1 MFLPERPELEP
12 ILGPILL
19 PSQNPLSWK
28 KLDRERRM
36 TGPNRRDALLAAMA
50 GMAAASEAGAQTT
63 SRNRTEDLSA
73 YAVNL
78 DTWFKQVPF
87 EQRFALAKQHGFKFI
102 EFWTVDRGNGTK
114 ASAIRALC
122 DANSLTV
129 TQFAPAWPN
138 FGDPA
143 RHPDLLRTTE
153 AAIADAR
160 TLNTNQFTVTGHS
173 LIDGMSREAQLAGYL
188 AGLMRIAPM
197 LEAAGMIAL
206 VEPFNRVNHLNHL
219 LNGSQPVLP
228 MVRSVNSPR
237 VKLLWDFYHMQLED
251 GDLIEKFTAGVDQ
264 VAHVQI
270 GDVPGRHQPGTGEVN
285 HANLLKAVRAAGY
298 RGKIGL
304 EFMPLDQDDAK
315 AVRDML
321 ALGVA

>member
-1 MFLPERPELEP
+1 MR
-12 ILGPILL
+12 
-19 PSQNPLSWK
+19 
-28 KLDRERRM
+28 
-36 TGPNRRDALLAAMA
+36 PNRRDALGTVAALA
-50 GMAAASEAGAQTT
+50 GLASSESTAWAQ
-63 SRNRTEDLSA
+63 SRSTPENLSG

-87 EQRFALAKQHGFKFI
+87 EQRFPLARQHGFKFI

-114 ASAIRALC
+114 ASAIRGWC
-122 DANSLTV
+122 DANGLSV

-143 RHPDLLRTTE
+143 KHGELLKVTE

-160 TLNTNQFTVTGHS
+160 TLGTNQFTVTGHS

-188 AGLMRIAPM
+188 AGLMRMAPM
-197 LEAAGMIAL
+197 LEVANVTAL

-219 LNGSQPVLP
+219 LNGSQPGLP

-251 GDLIEKFTAGVDQ
+251 GDLIEKFTAGIDQ

-270 GDVPGRHQPGTGEVN
+270 GDVPGRHQPGTGEIN

-304 EFMPLDQDDAK
+304 EFLPLDQDDAK
-315 AVRDML
+315 AVKDML
-321 ALGVA
+321 AVGVA

>member
-1 MFLPERPELEP
+1 MR
-12 ILGPILL
+12 
-19 PSQNPLSWK
+19 
-28 KLDRERRM
+28 
-36 TGPNRRDALLAAMA
+36 PNRRDALGTVAALA
-50 GMAAASEAGAQTT
+50 GLASSAQAQ
-63 SRNRTEDLSA
+63 SRNTSDKLSD

-87 EQRFALAKQHGFKFI
+87 EQRFPLAKQHGFKFI

-114 ASAIRALC
+114 ASTIRSWC
-122 DANSLTV
+122 DANGLSI

-143 RHPDLLRTTE
+143 KHGDLLKVTE
-153 AAIADAR
+153 AAIADAK
-160 TLNTNQFTVTGHS
+160 TLGTNQFTVTGHS

-188 AGLMRIAPM
+188 AGLMRMAPM
-197 LEAAGMIAL
+197 LEAANVTAL

-219 LNGSQPVLP
+219 LNGSQPALP

-251 GDLIEKFTAGVDQ
+251 GDLIEKFNAGIDQ

-270 GDVPGRHQPGTGEVN
+270 GDVPGRHQPGTGEIN
-285 HANLLKAVRAAGY
+285 HANLLKAVRAAGF
-298 RGKIGL
+298 RGQIGL
-304 EFMPLDQDDAK
+304 EFLPLDQDDAK
-315 AVRDML
+315 AVKDML
-321 ALGVA
+321 ALGIA

>member
-1 MFLPERPELEP
+1 
-12 ILGPILL
+12 
-19 PSQNPLSWK
+19 
-28 KLDRERRM
+28 M
-36 TGPNRRDALLAAMA
+36 TEPNRRDALVAAMA
-50 GMAAASEAGAQTT
+50 GLAAATEANAQTK
-63 SRNRTEDLSA
+63 SRNPTDDLSGT
-73 YAVNL
+73 AVNL

-114 ASAIRALC
+114 ASTIRGWC
-122 DANSLTV
+122 DTNGLTI

-143 RHPDLLRTTE
+143 KHPELLKTTE
-153 AAIADAR
+153 QAIADAKL
-160 TLNTNQFTVTGHS
+160 LNTDRFTVTGHS

-197 LEAAGMIAL
+197 LEAANMTAL

-219 LNGSQPVLP
+219 LNGSQPALP

-270 GDVPGRHQPGTGEVN
+270 GDVP
-285 HANLLKAVRAAGY
+285 
-298 RGKIGL
+298 
-304 EFMPLDQDDAK
+304 
-315 AVRDML
+315 
-321 ALGVA
+321 

>member
-1 MFLPERPELEP
+1 MD
-12 ILGPILL
+12 
-19 PSQNPLSWK
+19 
-28 KLDRERRM
+28 LDRRHALGTAVAL
-36 TGPNRRDALLAAMA
+36 TGLAVSQRA
-50 GMAAASEAGAQTT
+50 EAQRGNIAE
-63 SRNRTEDLSA
+63 SLSG

-114 ASAIRALC
+114 ASAIRTLC
-122 DANSLTV
+122 DTNGLSV

-143 RHPDLLRTTE
+143 KHPELLKVTE
-153 AAIADAR
+153 VAIADAR
-160 TLNTNQFTVTGHS
+160 TLGTNQFTVTGHS
-173 LIDGMSREAQLAGYL
+173 LIEGMSREAQLAGYI

-197 LEAAGMIAL
+197 LEAAGMTAL

-219 LNGSQPVLP
+219 LNGSQPTLP

-237 VKLLWDFYHMQLED
+237 VKMLWDFYHMQLED
-251 GDLIEKFTAGVDQ
+251 GNLIEKFTAGIDQ

-285 HANLLKAVRAAGY
+285 HTNLLKAVRAAGY

-304 EFMPLDQDDAK
+304 EFLPLDQDDAK
-315 AVRDML
+315 AVKDML
-321 ALGVA
+321 AVGVA

>member
-1 MFLPERPELEP
+1 M
-12 ILGPILL
+12 
-19 PSQNPLSWK
+19 
-28 KLDRERRM
+28 
-36 TGPNRRDALLAAMA
+36 PNRRQTLAAAMA
-50 GMAAASEAGAQTT
+50 GLAMASEARAQGR
-63 SRNRTEDLSA
+63 SRDRTDDLSA
-73 YAVNL
+73 FAVNL

-102 EFWTVDRGNGTK
+102 EFWTVDRGNATK

-122 DANSLTV
+122 DANGLTV

-143 RHPDLLRTTE
+143 KHPELLKVTE

-160 TLNTNQFTVTGHS
+160 VLGTDRFTVTGHS

-188 AGLMRIAPM
+188 AGLMRMAPV
-197 LEAAGMIAL
+197 LEAANMIAL

-228 MVRSVNSPR
+228 MVRSVKSER

-315 AVRDML
+315 AVKDML
-321 ALGVA
+321 ALA

>member
-1 MFLPERPELEP
+1 MMR
-12 ILGPILL
+12 
-19 PSQNPLSWK
+19 
-28 KLDRERRM
+28 
-36 TGPNRRDALLAAMA
+36 PNRRDALGTVAALA
-50 GMAAASEAGAQTT
+50 GLASSESTTWAQ
-63 SRNRTEDLSA
+63 SRNTPENLSG

-114 ASAIRALC
+114 ASAIRAWC
-122 DANSLTV
+122 DANGLSI

-143 RHPDLLRTTE
+143 KHGELLKVTE
-153 AAIADAR
+153 AAIADAK
-160 TLNTNQFTVTGHS
+160 TLGTNQFTVTGHS

-188 AGLMRIAPM
+188 AGLMRMAPL
-197 LEAAGMIAL
+197 LEAANVTAL

-219 LNGSQPVLP
+219 LNGSQPGLP

-251 GDLIEKFTAGVDQ
+251 GDLIEKFTAGIDQ

-270 GDVPGRHQPGTGEVN
+270 GDVPGRHQPGTGEIN

-304 EFMPLDQDDAK
+304 EFLPLDQDDAK
-315 AVRDML
+315 AVKDML
-321 ALGVA
+321 AVGVS

>member
-1 MFLPERPELEP
+1 
-12 ILGPILL
+12 
-19 PSQNPLSWK
+19 
-28 KLDRERRM
+28 M
-36 TGPNRRDALLAAMA
+36 TGPNRRDALVAAMTGLAAVSQA
-50 GMAAASEAGAQTT
+50 NAQ
-63 SRNRTEDLSA
+63 SRNRTDDLSG

-87 EQRFALAKQHGFKFI
+87 EQRFALAKQHGFQFI
-102 EFWTVDRGNGTK
+102 EFWTVDRGNATK
-114 ASAIRALC
+114 ASAIRTLC
-122 DANSLTV
+122 DTNGLAV

-143 RHPDLLRTTE
+143 KHPELLKTTE
-153 AAIADAR
+153 TAIADAKVLGTDR
-160 TLNTNQFTVTGHS
+160 FTVTGHS
-173 LIDGMSREAQLAGYL
+173 LIDGLSREAQLAGYL

-197 LEAAGMIAL
+197 LEAANMTAL

-304 EFMPLDQDDAK
+304 EFLPLDQNDAK
-315 AVRDML
+315 AVQDML